1 MRNLSCS
8 EFISKLASNDP
19 VPGGGGASAL
29 TAALGVG
36 LGNMVGSLTVGK
48 KKYADVEERII
59 ELKKRSDE
67 LQERLLDLINED
79 AKQFKP
85 LSDAYRLPSETEE
98 EKSYKEEQMKI
109 CLKMACSVP
118 LEIMELSCE
127 GLDIISEFAK
137 KGSKLAVSDAGVG
150 ASFLRS
156 SLIGASMNVF
166 INTKLM
172 KDREE
177 ADMLNRKADEMLDRY
192 VKLADSVVDEV
203 LRSLRDQE

>member
-8 EFISKLASNDP
+8 DFINKLASNEP

-29 TAALGVG
+29 TAAIGVG

-59 ELKKRSDE
+59 QLKKRSDE

-85 LSDAYRLPSETEE
+85 LSDAYRLPSETDE
-98 EKSYKEEQMKI
+98 EKTYKEAQMKI

-118 LEIMELSCE
+118 IEIMELCCE
-127 GLDIISEFAK
+127 GIDIVSEFAK

-150 ASFLRS
+150 ASFLRA

-172 KDREE
+172 KDRDDADELNKKAE
-177 ADMLNRKADEMLDRY
+177 DMLEKY
-192 VKLADSVVDEV
+192 VKLADEIIEDVMS
-203 LRSLRDQE
+203 SLKI